1 MRDTIKAKNLELKDV
16 FCDKYEYFIPSY
28 QRPYSW
34 GRDQT
39 QALLDDLCDAL
50 PDASPIIASA
60 PPYFLGCIVL
70 VKGDDPRAEVIDGQ
84 QRLTTLTIIFSAL
97 RDLATEVSKKR
108 EIEKRIIRDE
118 DESASIKSGYHLNVR
133 ESDRQFFRDHI
144 QKRGG
149 IEKFRSTVPVKR
161 GPRKWPDSHIN
172 FLRNAQCVWDHITGE
187 KFSPEQRRR
196 LLQFLV
202 QRCYLVV
209 VYTPDEESSYR
220 IFSVLNSRGL
230 DLSHTDILKAHIIGK
245 LPEEQRETYAAK
257 WEDMENKLGQSEF
270 SALFSHIRMIFQKV
284 KLRASVREDY
294 EAILEHYPI
303 VENVGEFINHEIAP
317 YSEAYAAVSDAEYG
331 SDDTL
336 PAVAEIN
343 MLLRHCGR
351 LNNRDWVPPA
361 LAFVRR
367 FSQNPSELVRYVRN
381 LERLAYALFIQR
393 KNKNDRIRR
402 YADVLKEFER
412 KEDLFRELSKL
423 QLGTE
428 DKSNVR
434 TQLTGPIDQ
443 QIMRTLLL
451 LRINNVLAKDDA
463 KYDRNKLTVEHVLP
477 QDPDPHSQWIEWFS
491 DAEERTELTHCLG
504 NLVLLPRRRNTQA
517 RNFEFHKKKE
527 KYFPDGK
534 DIKGLALTNQVREEP
549 EWTPA
554 VVKRRR
560 EDLCS
565 RLAKEWRL

>member
-1 MRDTIKAKNLELKDV
+1 MRDTIQAANLELKDV
-16 FCDKYEYFIPSY
+16 FCNKYEYFIPPY

-34 GRDQT
+34 GREQT
-39 QALLDDLCDAL
+39 QALLDDVCDVL
-50 PDASPIIASA
+50 PDASQAIESS

-70 VKGDDPRAEVIDGQ
+70 VKGDEPRADVIDGQ
-84 QRLTTLTIIFSAL
+84 QRLTTLTIILSAL
-97 RDLATEVSKKR
+97 RDLAAESLKQQVGKF
-108 EIEKRIIRDE
+108 IIRD
-118 DESASIKSGYHLNVR
+118 DDPAVGIKSGYHLNVR
-133 ESDRQFFRDHI
+133 ESDRQFFEKYI
-144 QKRGG
+144 QKHGG
-149 IEKFRSTVPVKR
+149 IEKIGVIVPDVR
-161 GPRKWPDSHIN
+161 TWPDSRIN
-172 FLRNAQCVWDHITGE
+172 FLRNAQLVRSYIEKLSTG
-187 KFSPEQRRR
+187 KRLR
-196 LLQFLV
+196 LLQFLL

-209 VYTPDEESSYR
+209 VSTPTQESSYR

-230 DLSHTDILKAHIIGK
+230 ELSHTDILKADIIGK
-245 LPEEQRETYAAK
+245 MPEEQRQMYTDK
-257 WEDMENKLGQSEF
+257 WEDMENKLGRDDF
-270 SALFSHIRMIFQKV
+270 SALFRDIRMIYRKE
-284 KLRASVREDY
+284 KLRTSVIRDY
-294 EAILEHYPI
+294 AKILEPYI
-303 VENVGEFINHEIAP
+303 YEKALEKFIDDEVAP

-343 MLLRHCGR
+343 MLLRHCGQ

-367 FSQNPSELVRYVRN
+367 FSQYPSELVRYVRD

-393 KNKNDRIRR
+393 KNENDRIRR
-402 YADVLKEFER
+402 YADVLKEFEGE
-412 KEDLFRELSKL
+412 EDLFRELSKL

-434 TQLTGPIDQ
+434 TQLTGPIDR

-477 QDPDPHSQWIEWFS
+477 QDPDPHSQWFEWFS

-517 RNFEFHKKKE
+517 RNFEFHRKKE

-534 DIKGLALTNQVREEP
+534 DIKGLALTNQVIEEP

-560 EDLCS
+560 EDLC
-565 RLAKEWRL
+565 RLLAKEWRL